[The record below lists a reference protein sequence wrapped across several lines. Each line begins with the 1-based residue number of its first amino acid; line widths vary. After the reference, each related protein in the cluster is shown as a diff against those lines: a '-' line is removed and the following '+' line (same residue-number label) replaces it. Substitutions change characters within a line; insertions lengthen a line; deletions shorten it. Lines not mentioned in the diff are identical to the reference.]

1 MWSRAALAPLV
12 ALALVTGA
20 CGSDDPAT
28 SEPANGAP
36 TVVATT
42 TIWADVVRNVACDG
56 LADVRTIVPAG
67 GDPHS
72 FEPSLKDRET
82 MGDAALVVANGL
94 GLEESMADIVGAV
107 ASEGVPVVRVGD
119 YVETIPAGVDD
130 HSDDPSD
137 NSADDSADDHADDS
151 ADDGHGTDD
160 PHIWFDPTRVAATLP
175 AIADALA
182 AAGLDRAAL
191 DACVSDFTAQLATL
205 DTDVAA
211 IVASIPVEQRL
222 LVTNHDSLS
231 YFADRYGFEILG
243 TVIPSPSSL
252 SATNPAELEA
262 LAGVIEQTDVPAI
275 FAETQHSSTD
285 TQALADRV
293 GDVEVVTLQT
303 DTLGEPGSDTAT
315 YDTWLT
321 TTAQTI
327 VDALRTNP

>member
-1 MWSRAALAPLV
+1 MAPLV
-12 ALALVTGA
+12 ALTLVTGA
-20 CGSDDPAT
+20 CGSGDPAT
-28 SEPANGAP
+28 TEPSNGAP

-56 LADVRTIVPAG
+56 LADVQTIVPAG

-82 MGDAALVVANGL
+82 MGDAALIVANGL
-94 GLEESMADIVGAV
+94 GLEESMADIVDAV
-107 ASEGVPVVRVGD
+107 ESEGVPVVRVGD
-119 YVETIPAGVDD
+119 YVETIAAGADEHSDDPDDDD
-130 HSDDPSD
+130 HSDDPTEDSG
-137 NSADDSADDHADDS
+137 DDE
-151 ADDGHGTDD
+151 HGTDD

-175 AIADALA
+175 AIADALG

-191 DACVSDFTAQLATL
+191 EACISEYAAQLATL

-262 LAGVIEQTDVPAI
+262 LAGIIEQTDVPAI

-315 YDTWLT
+315 YVTWLA

-327 VDALRTNP
+327 VDALRTNT

>member
-1 MWSRAALAPLV
+1 
-12 ALALVTGA
+12 
-20 CGSDDPAT
+20 
-28 SEPANGAP
+28 
-36 TVVATT
+36 
-42 TIWADVVRNVACDG
+42 VVRNVACDG
-56 LADVRTIVPAG
+56 LADVQTIVPAG

-82 MGDAALVVANGL
+82 MSSAAVIVANGL

-107 ASEGVPVVRVGD
+107 ESEGVPVVRVGESVD
-119 YVETIPAGVDD
+119 TIPAG
-130 HSDDPSD
+130 
-137 NSADDSADDHADDS
+137 ADDHADESD
-151 ADDGHGTDD
+151 DDGHGTDD

-175 AIADALA
+175 AIADALGG
-182 AAGLDRAAL
+182 AGLDRAAL
-191 DACVSDFTAQLATL
+191 EACVSEFTEQLTTL
-205 DTDVAA
+205 DSDVAA
-211 IVASIPVEQRL
+211 TVASIPVEQRL

-243 TVIPSPSSL
+243 SVIPSPSSL

-262 LAGVIEQTDVPAI
+262 LAGVIEQTGVPAI

-315 YDTWLT
+315 YVTWLT

-327 VDALRTNP
+327 VDALDTNT

>member
-1 MWSRAALAPLV
+1 MLSRTAIASLV
-12 ALALVTGA
+12 ALALATSA
-20 CGSDDPAT
+20 CGSDET
-28 SEPANGAP
+28 TEPSNGAP

-42 TIWADVVRNVACDG
+42 TIWADVVSNVACDG
-56 LADVRTIVPAG
+56 LADVQTVVPAG

-82 MGDAALVVANGL
+82 MGNAALIVANGL
-94 GLEESMADIVGAV
+94 GLEESMADIIGAV
-107 ASEGVPVVRVGD
+107 ESEGVLVLRVGESVD
-119 YVETIPAGVDD
+119 TIPAGDD
-130 HSDDPSD
+130 E
-137 NSADDSADDHADDS
+137 AG
-151 ADDGHGTDD
+151 DDGHGTDD

-182 AAGLDRAAL
+182 TAGLDPVAL
-191 DACVSDFTAQLATL
+191 DVCVSDFTEQLATL

-211 IVASIPVEQRL
+211 TVASIPVDQRL

-243 TVIPSPSSL
+243 SVIPSPSSL

-262 LAGVIEQTDVPAI
+262 LAGVIEQTGVPTI

-285 TQALADRV
+285 TQALAARV

-303 DTLGEPGSDTAT
+303 DTLGEPAGASAT
-315 YDTWLT
+315 YVTWLT
-321 TTAQTI
+321 TTTRTI
-327 VDALRTNP
+327 VDALRTST

>member
-1 MWSRAALAPLV
+1 MASLA
-12 ALALVTGA
+12 ALALVVGA
-20 CGSDDPAT
+20 CGSDDPAST
-28 SEPANGAP
+28 ESSSGAP

-56 LADVRTIVPAG
+56 LADVQTIVPAG

-82 MGDAALVVANGL
+82 MSNAALIVANGL

-107 ASEGVPVVRVGD
+107 ESEGVPVVRVGD
-119 YVETIPAGVDD
+119 SVDTIPAGAGEHTDE
-130 HSDDPSD
+130 SG
-137 NSADDSADDHADDS
+137 
-151 ADDGHGTDD
+151 DDGHGADD

-175 AIADALA
+175 AIADALG
-182 AAGLDRAAL
+182 AAGLDPAAL
-191 DACVSDFTAQLATL
+191 DACVSAYTEQLTTL
-205 DTDVAA
+205 DTDIAA
-211 IVASIPVEQRL
+211 TVASIPVEQRL

-243 TVIPSPSSL
+243 SVIPSPSSL
-252 SATNPAELEA
+252 SATNPAELEV
-262 LAGVIEQTDVPAI
+262 LAGVIEQTGVPTI
-275 FAETQHSSTD
+275 FAETQHSSAD

-293 GDVEVVTLQT
+293 GDVDVVTLQT

-315 YDTWLT
+315 YVTWLT

-327 VDALRTNP
+327 VDALRVGT